1 MKFSMMNKPTQES
14 NVVEITSIATKT
26 CIAT

>member
-1 MKFSMMNKPTQES
+1 MEFSMVNKPTQES
-14 NVVEITSIATKT
+14 NVVVITSIVTKT